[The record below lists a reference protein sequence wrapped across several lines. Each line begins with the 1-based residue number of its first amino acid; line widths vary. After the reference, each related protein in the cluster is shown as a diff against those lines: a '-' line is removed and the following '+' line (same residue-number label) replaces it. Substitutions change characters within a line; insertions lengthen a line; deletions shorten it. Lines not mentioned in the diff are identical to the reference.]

1 MFFSLNSTPQPR
13 YSRPTGENKK
23 RRRPPGAAP
32 APKKRRFLPK
42 TQQEQG
48 GHRLGGHRSS
58 AKPQNFGASPP
69 PWGERYHRVWALLV
83 AAQKVWAA
91 EEGGEE
97 GKKPSSERP
106 PRVEREKPRRTK
118 PGRGWN
124 NKNKN
129 KKQRSVNENQE
140 EGQGAPPPKKG
151 AELPAPPLLP
161 AGPVRGL
168 LLLHLQPAAAALVQP
183 GQLEIPAG
191 RGGPE
196 HPEVAP
202 ST

>member
-183 GQLEIPAG
+183 GQLEILWG
-191 RGGPE
+191 
-196 HPEVAP
+196 
-202 ST
+202 